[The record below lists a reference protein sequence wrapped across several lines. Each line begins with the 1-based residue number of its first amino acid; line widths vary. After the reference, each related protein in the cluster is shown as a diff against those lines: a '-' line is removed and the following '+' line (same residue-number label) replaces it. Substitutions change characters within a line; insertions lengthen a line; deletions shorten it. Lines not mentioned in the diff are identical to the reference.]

1 MTVYCTVSRSVQCVQ
16 CLLSSTVQC
25 VKSLVLYSV
34 NSVYSVQRTDRVLQ
48 IRHGVDG
55 HAHDGDGHKHWEG
68 EVEERGEGEADLDHG
83 VDERNPSNFKHLSE
97 VEGDK
102 CECEVTQTC

>member
-1 MTVYCTVSRSVQCVQ
+1 M
-16 CLLSSTVQC
+16 
-25 VKSLVLYSV
+25 
-34 NSVYSVQRTDRVLQ
+34 
-48 IRHGVDG
+48 
-55 HAHDGDGHKHWEG
+55 EG
-68 EVEERGEGEADLDHG
+68 REEGEADLDHG